1 MHIKTLNRTEKTC
14 LRCTVDHQKFTGY
27 LVWFCQRPS
36 IMKMKELY
44 FDKFNN
50 KVVFEVNMVSRN
62 KKVLKWKKNVLY
74 TRLIS
79 LRVFFTFL

>member
-1 MHIKTLNRTEKTC
+1 MI
-14 LRCTVDHQKFTGY
+14 
-27 LVWFCQRPS
+27 
-36 IMKMKELY
+36 MKELY

-50 KVVFEVNMVSRN
+50 KVVLEVDMVSRN

-79 LRVFFTFL
+79 LRVFFHLSIIANEFPHTST